1 MEIIPVIDVMG
12 GKVVHAR
19 GGNRADYPLLAST
32 ITMSHQPR
40 QVIKDVINYYP
51 FATLYIADLDAIVA
65 GEIDAT
71 FYADLSNSF
80 PEIEFWLDAGIK
92 SQPDYLMLADYP
104 NISPVIGSETLND
117 ISWLKN
123 SEVQK
128 KSILSLDFKQ
138 GTFLGNEFLLSH
150 PESWPD
156 RVIAMNLD
164 CIASKLG
171 PDMKLL
177 AKLKSQSSSDVI
189 ASGGVRSEQDLI
201 LLQTQG
207 IERVLVASAL
217 HDGRLSK
224 DTLSSIT

>member
-1 MEIIPVIDVMG
+1 VEIIPVIDVMG

-19 GGNRADYPLLAST
+19 GGNRADYPLLTST

-51 FATLYIADLDAIVA
+51 FSTIYIADLDAIV
-65 GEIDAT
+65 GGKIDDA
-71 FYADLSNSF
+71 FYADLSDSF

-92 SQPDYLMLADYP
+92 SQPDYLALAEHP

-117 ISWLKN
+117 ISWLKD
-123 SEVQK
+123 SGVQK

-138 GTFLGNEFLLSH
+138 GSFLGNESLLSH

-164 CIASKLG
+164 CIGSKHG

-177 AKLKSQSSSDVI
+177 AKLKSQSSNEVI
-189 ASGGVRSEQDLI
+189 ASGGVSSEQDLI

-224 DTLSSIT
+224 NILSSIT